1 MRFHTKLTLLSLGV
15 SAVPL
20 AIAGYS
26 STTIGR
32 SAVRRAIEENELMV
46 ARQVSSYVGNEVH
59 HMLDTLRVDARIFDL
74 TRAGEKAPS
83 EEALVKF
90 LQFVYH
96 QSDSFTAVAMFDEH
110 GAPLGQPAYM
120 EAPEHYPAFKD
131 HEPMRPTD
139 VEAVGLMAPLGNAL
153 SDGVGVGPVFLGG
166 PNHVPHVVLAVAF
179 DPSLGG
185 GRRLLAAEVTLRPLV
200 DYIRAAS
207 RPEKD
212 VQLLDQRW
220 HVIASG
226 HLGADARLQASHV
239 PKLVQGEPAPAP
251 FVASYESNGI
261 AVIGAFS
268 ASPPSPFAVVVET
281 VERSALLPVNLI
293 GWATL
298 LWIAAGSLAGALVAR
313 IFARGLAARV
323 ARLATGSRAIAE
335 GDLSTRLS
343 DTSRDELG
351 ELAHTFNGMA
361 VALEAAHAE
370 IVEQNDEIL
379 GWNRTLEKRV
389 EENTRELR
397 QAQEMLLRSRSL
409 AALGELGSGV
419 AHEIN
424 NPLAGVLGL
433 SQLVLADLSPD
444 NPARPMVEDIEAQA
458 LRIRKIVFN
467 LLRFAQRQAGEDFQP
482 LEVSRV
488 LDDAIE
494 LCGPSELSTLGIQ
507 VVRHYLPGL
516 PLIRGS
522 ATRLQEAFIQLIQNA
537 RNAMGSGG
545 TLTIETTLPDSRLVR
560 VAIGDTGRGIP
571 PENLPR
577 IFDPFFTTKD
587 DWSRTGM
594 GLTLVHK
601 TVEEH
606 GGQVQVQSEPG
617 RGTTFWL
624 TFPAQNAQ
632 GALA

>member
-1 MRFHTKLTLLSLGV
+1 
-15 SAVPL
+15 
-20 AIAGYS
+20 
-26 STTIGR
+26 
-32 SAVRRAIEENELMV
+32 
-46 ARQVSSYVGNEVH
+46 
-59 HMLDTLRVDARIFDL
+59 
-74 TRAGEKAPS
+74 
-83 EEALVKF
+83 
-90 LQFVYH
+90 
-96 QSDSFTAVAMFDEH
+96 
-110 GAPLGQPAYM
+110 
-120 EAPEHYPAFKD
+120 
-131 HEPMRPTD
+131 
-139 VEAVGLMAPLGNAL
+139 
-153 SDGVGVGPVFLGG
+153 
-166 PNHVPHVVLAVAF
+166 
-179 DPSLGG
+179 
-185 GRRLLAAEVTLRPLV
+185 
-200 DYIRAAS
+200 
-207 RPEKD
+207 
-212 VQLLDQRW
+212 
-220 HVIASG
+220 
-226 HLGADARLQASHV
+226 
-239 PKLVQGEPAPAP
+239 
-251 FVASYESNGI
+251 
-261 AVIGAFS
+261 
-268 ASPPSPFAVVVET
+268 
-281 VERSALLPVNLI
+281 
-293 GWATL
+293 
-298 LWIAAGSLAGALVAR
+298 
-313 IFARGLAARV
+313 
-323 ARLATGSRAIAE
+323 
-335 GDLSTRLS
+335 
-343 DTSRDELG
+343 
-351 ELAHTFNGMA
+351 MA
-361 VALEAAHAE
+361 VALEAAHVE

-397 QAQEMLLRSRSL
+397 QAQELLLRSRSL

-433 SQLVLADLSPD
+433 AQLVLADLSPD

-507 VVRHYLPGL
+507 IVRRYLPGL

-545 TLTIETTLPDSRLVR
+545 TLTVETTLPDPRLVR
-560 VAIGDTGRGIP
+560 IAIGDTGRGIP
-571 PENLPR
+571 PENLSR

-624 TFPAQNAQ
+624 TFPVQSGQ
-632 GALA
+632 GALT